1 MFRKPFKISKEK
13 EEWKKGTLRQSKITK
28 KTPGNDQETRG
39 GGKGAEEEEDGD
51 IMKEKVKTD
60 RSNMYLI
67 GVF

>member
-1 MFRKPFKISKEK
+1 M
-13 EEWKKGTLRQSKITK
+13 
-28 KTPGNDQETRG
+28 RG

-51 IMKEKVKTD
+51 TMKKKVETD